1 MVIEALKIM
10 YIVQLLMCQVNGRT
24 ALHLAA
30 SAGHADVVEKLCSLM
45 EVVKPPVT
53 NGKNKNSRKVMEIL
67 APKCQILA
75 DDVSITLLN

>member
-10 YIVQLLMCQVNGRT
+10 YIVQLSICQVNGRT

-45 EVVKPPVT
+45 EVVKPP
-53 NGKNKNSRKVMEIL
+53 GKSKNSRKVVEIL

-75 DDVSITLLN
+75 DDVSILSVN